1 MTYRDNA
8 DAIAARHATLT
19 AELAQKQ
26 RELDEVTAM
35 LADVRRADQAESY
48 FERAPDLR
56 RRQKHHL
63 AAAGLILALFCG
75 GALGAEVSAAKHSH
89 RVQAVEQEA
98 RLVRIRSTQATRE
111 SAQRLRAEIE
121 ALRALGGPLAEARLG
136 QAAPVRA
143 ASAAAEHER

>member
-8 DAIAARHATLT
+8 DALAARHATLT
-19 AELAQKQ
+19 AELAHKQ

-35 LADVRRADQAESY
+35 LADARRADQAATY

-63 AAAGLILALFCG
+63 AAAGLIVALLCG
-75 GALGAEVSAAKHSH
+75 GGLGAAVSSAKHSH
-89 RVQAVEQEA
+89 RVQAAELET
-98 RLVRIRSTQATRE
+98 RLVQIRSTQAARE
-111 SAQRLRAEIE
+111 ATQRLRAEIE

-136 QAAPVRA
+136 KVARAPRPSLA
-143 ASAAAEHER
+143 GEHER